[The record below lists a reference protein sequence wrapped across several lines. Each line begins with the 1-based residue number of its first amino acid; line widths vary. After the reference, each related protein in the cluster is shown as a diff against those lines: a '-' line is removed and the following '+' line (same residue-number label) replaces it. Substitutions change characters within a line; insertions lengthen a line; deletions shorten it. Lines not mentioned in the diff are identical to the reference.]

1 MIQSDNYRD
10 YMPEGH
16 DASSHNDP
24 MHDDQGHYWDEK
36 ANMSRNIEKNI
47 EIHARNVEAH
57 ERRNLN
63 ANQEQRP
70 DSSNPERN
78 RDK

>member
-1 MIQSDNYRD
+1 MIHSDNHRD
-10 YMPEGH
+10 YIPEGQN
-16 DASSHNDP
+16 ASNYNDP
-24 MHDDQGHYWDEK
+24 MQDDQGHYWDEK

-47 EIHARNVEAH
+47 EIHARNVEAY

-70 DSSNPERN
+70 NDS
-78 RDK
+78 KY